1 LKFARQYEDAAAAGL
16 HLTAHCDI
24 DQKDSIEHIRQAL
37 EMMDVERLDHGTN
50 IVEDPDLVDFAVR
63 HQIGL
68 TSCPLSNSFVSP
80 EMKGQEVLALLEK
93 GVKVSINSDDPAY
106 FGGYIGDNYYALA
119 DQFALTKAQ
128 VVQLARNSFETS
140 WISEDQKRL
149 YLAELDAYVAA
160 H

>member
-1 LKFARQYEDAAAAGL
+1 
-16 HLTAHCDI
+16 
-24 DQKDSIEHIRQAL
+24 
-37 EMMDVERLDHGTN
+37 
-50 IVEDPDLVDFAVR
+50 
-63 HQIGL
+63 
-68 TSCPLSNSFVSP
+68 
-80 EMKGQEVLALLEK
+80 MKGQEVLALLEK

-140 WISEDQKRL
+140 WISENQKRL